1 MTGDIQDV
9 KHAIAR
15 ELLGPDFLTVLAAVD
30 AEKSV
35 TSATPGP
42 AAVFEGEKANLT
54 GAGFP
59 VAEVIGVSTIYDTE
73 SEQAKAATH
82 EVQVVWTHV
91 GDDELVITAQL
102 ERLVRATRDL
112 FWPQTGPRVLIGINA
127 APLELVREEYT
138 ALMPAKDHPF
148 VKGSGTTL
156 RVPTLSL

>member
-15 ELLGPDFLTVLAAVD
+15 ELLGPDFLIVLAAVD
-30 AEKSV
+30 AEKGV
-35 TSATPGP
+35 TATPGP
-42 AAVFEGEKANLT
+42 AAVFEGEKANLN
-54 GAGFP
+54 GVGYP
-59 VAEVIGVSTIYDTE
+59 VAEVIGVSTIYDPA

-82 EVQVVWTHV
+82 EVQVVWTQA

-102 ERLVRATRDL
+102 ERLVRATRDF
-112 FWPQTGPRVLIGINA
+112 FWPPSGPRVLIGINA